1 MLTEQELEELMVGD
15 ERDWV
20 ERKASASDPDEIRKN
35 ICAFANDLPDHR
47 RPGVL
52 FIGVHN
58 DGTCANLHIDDKLLR
73 AMADMRDGN
82 ILPMP
87 VMAVERRRVRN
98 CDVVVIQVEP
108 APNPPVRFRGRAW
121 VRVGPS
127 LRSATT
133 EEETRLAEK
142 RRWGNLPFDH
152 TPVAR
157 ATLDDIDIEL
167 FRKVYL
173 PSAVDPETLRENR
186 RDTGKQLASMRLATA
201 DGVPTVAGI
210 LALGKDSRQW
220 IPGAYIQFVRY
231 AGRELTDPILDQKEI
246 DGPLPEVL
254 RALDDVFS
262 INMSVPSLIVGQSV
276 EVQRPDYPV
285 EALRQLGRNAVLHR
299 SYEATHSPVRLYWF
313 ADRVEILSPGG
324 PYGIVNRE
332 NFGQPGIADYR
343 NPLIAEALKVL
354 GYVQRFGAGIAIAR
368 RELER
373 NGSPAPEFAVESGH
387 VLATVRSRS

>member
-1 MLTEQELEELMVGD
+1 MLSDQELEELMLGD
-15 ERDWV
+15 ERDRV

-58 DGTCANLHIDDKLLR
+58 DGTCANLPIDERLLR

-87 VMAVERRRVRN
+87 VMAVEQRRLRN

-108 APNPPVRFRGRAW
+108 APSPPVRFRGRTW

-127 LRSATT
+127 LRMATT
-133 EEETRLAEK
+133 EEETRLTEK
-142 RRWGNLPFDH
+142 RRWRNLPFDH

-157 ATLDDIDIEL
+157 ATLDDIDVEL
-167 FRKVYL
+167 FRKAYL
-173 PSAVDPETLRENR
+173 PGAVDADTLRGNQ
-186 RDTGKQLASMRLATA
+186 RDTGEQLASMRLATA

-210 LALGKDSRQW
+210 LALGKESRHW

-231 AGRELTDPILDQKEI
+231 AGRELTDPILDQKEV

-262 INMSVPSLIVGQSV
+262 INVSVPSRIVGQPV
-276 EVQRPDYPV
+276 EVQQPDYPV
-285 EALRQLGRNAVLHR
+285 EALRQLGRNAVQHR
-299 SYEATHSPVRLYWF
+299 SYEATHAPVRVYWF

-332 NFGQPGIADYR
+332 NFGQPGITDYR
-343 NPLIAEALKVL
+343 NPLIAEALKIL

-373 NGSPAPEFAVESGH
+373 NGSPPPEFTVESGH